1 VLRAVRGEIRGL
13 TNSRR
18 SRLELRNS
26 QTIDRMAD
34 HKITPI
40 ETPRE
45 GGERERERESKRQ
58 RERGRESKRE
68 REREGERLEGQR
80 KYVAYDGTWLQHRN
94 SDETMECMAGNVP
107 SSSWIK

>member
-1 VLRAVRGEIRGL
+1 LRAVRGEMRGL

-45 GGERERERESKRQ
+45 GARERGRERARDREREEERARERERERER
-58 RERGRESKRE
+58 
-68 REREGERLEGQR
+68 
-80 KYVAYDGTWLQHRN
+80 D
-94 SDETMECMAGNVP
+94 
-107 SSSWIK
+107 